1 MKSASL
7 RSFSTPASFL
17 LLALLALTSCKSEQ
31 HGPRHAAEELAPLE
45 VQVIAAEQVQPLRQV
60 EIMATV
66 EAAQSATI
74 AAKISGN
81 ITELPV
87 FLGSKVNSGDILAVI
102 SADEIKAKLS
112 QAQAQLEQAQRNLTR
127 ERNLLKKNAAT
138 AESVKTLEE
147 LKRIA
152 QAAFNETQ
160 TMLDYATIKAP
171 FAGVITSKP
180 ANVGDLATPG
190 KTLLKLENES
200 SLQVIT
206 DVPEALVLDLAIGD
220 TLPVKIE
227 AAGVEVSG
235 TVTEI
240 APTAD
245 PTSRTAPVKLQIP
258 ASPNIR
264 SGQFARVSLP
274 GRRGTAIMVPRT
286 AVQSFGQLERVF
298 IELNGRV
305 RLQLVKTGL
314 VVDDLIEVLSG
325 VSAGDRVVVS
335 DTRELVDGRRVTVK

>member
-1 MKSASL
+1 MISAS
-7 RSFSTPASFL
+7 FKSTYLVFFTL
-17 LLALLALTSCKSEQ
+17 LIALLVLTSCKSEQ
-31 HGPRHAAEELAPLE
+31 HTDQQTAEELPPM
-45 VQVIAAEQVQPLRQV
+45 QVTVITAEASKPLRQI
-60 EIMATV
+60 ELMATV
-66 EAAQSATI
+66 EAAQSASI

-81 ITELPV
+81 ISSLPV
-87 FLGSKVNSGDILAVI
+87 NLGSKVSSGDILVVI

-112 QAQAQLEQAQRNLTR
+112 QAQAQLEQAQRNLNR

-138 AESVKTLEE
+138 SESVKTLEE
-147 LKRIA
+147 SRRIA
-152 QAAFNETQ
+152 QAANKEAQ

-171 FAGVITSKP
+171 FDGVITSKI

-206 DVPEALVLDLAIGD
+206 DVPEALVLDLSIGD
-220 TLPVKIE
+220 DLPVKIE
-227 AAGVEVSG
+227 AASLEVSG
-235 TVTEI
+235 TITEI

-258 ASPNIR
+258 TSPNIR
-264 SGQFARVSLP
+264 SGQFARVSLL
-274 GRRGTAIMVPRT
+274 GSRGTAIMVPLS
-286 AVQSFGQLERVF
+286 AVKPFGQLERVF
-298 IELNGRV
+298 VELNGRA

-325 VSAGDRVVVS
+325 ISVGDRVVVS
-335 DTRELVDGRRVTVK
+335 DARELSDGRKVTVK

>member
-1 MKSASL
+1 MIPS
-7 RSFSTPASFL
+7 SFKTNHPSFWL
-17 LLALLALTSCKSEQ
+17 LLLILVTFTGCKSEP
-31 HGPRHAAEELAPLE
+31 HGDQQTAQELPPLE
-45 VQVIAAEQVQPLRQV
+45 VEVSLAEETQALRQV

-87 FLGSKVNSGDILAVI
+87 KLGTRVKGGDVLVVI

-112 QAQAQLEQAQRNLTR
+112 QAQAQLEQAERNLNR

-138 AESVKTLEE
+138 PESVKTLEE
-147 LKRIA
+147 RRRIA
-152 QAAFNETQ
+152 QAAYREAQ
-160 TMLDYATIKAP
+160 TMLNYATILAP
-171 FAGVITSKP
+171 FTGVITSKP

-190 KTLLKLENES
+190 KTLLTLENET
-200 SLQVIT
+200 SLQIIA

-227 AAGVEVSG
+227 AAGLEVSG
-235 TVTEI
+235 TITEI

-258 ASPNIR
+258 SSPKIR

-274 GRRGTAIMVPRT
+274 GSRGSAIMVPRT
-286 AVQSFGQLERVF
+286 AVHPFGQLERIF
-298 IELNGRV
+298 IETNGRV
-305 RLQLVKTGL
+305 RLQLVKTGR
-314 VVDDLIEVLSG
+314 VVDDQIEILSG
-325 VSAGDRVVVS
+325 VAAGDRVVVS
-335 DTRELVDGRRVTVK
+335 NATELMDGRKVTIN

>member
-1 MKSASL
+1 MILSSL
-7 RSFSTPASFL
+7 RSLYPSFTIPL
-17 LLALLALTSCKSEQ
+17 LTLLALAGCKSEQ
-31 HGPRHAAEELAPLE
+31 HGQQHGAEDLPPVDVMVVAVEE
-45 VQVIAAEQVQPLRQV
+45 SQPLRQV

-81 ITELPV
+81 ITQLPV
-87 FLGSKVNSGDILAVI
+87 KLGSRVGAGDVLVVI

-112 QAQAQLEQAQRNLTR
+112 RAQAQLEQAQRNLNR

-138 AESVKTLEE
+138 PESVKTLEE
-147 LKRIA
+147 SKRIA
-152 QAAFNETQ
+152 QAAYKEAQ
-160 TMLDYATIKAP
+160 TMLDYATVKAP
-171 FAGVITSKP
+171 FDGVITSKI

-206 DVPEALVLDLAIGD
+206 DVPEALVLDLSLGD

-235 TVTEI
+235 TITEI
-240 APTAD
+240 APTAN
-245 PTSRTAPVKLQIP
+245 PTSRSAPVKLQIP
-258 ASPNIR
+258 ASENVR

-274 GRRGTAIMVPRT
+274 SSRGTAIMVPRK
-286 AVQSFGQLERVF
+286 AVQPFGQLQRVF
-298 IELNGRV
+298 IESDGKA

-314 VVDDLIEVLSG
+314 IMDDRIEVLSG
-325 VSAGDRVVVS
+325 VSAGDRIVIS
-335 DTRELVDGRRVTVK
+335 DTRELSDGRRVTIK